1 MNEHERELSSIEAPT
16 STERKSGRAVFDN
29 DGRSV
34 WEWQT
39 ATGVFTRNVT
49 DDQLTMLSTV
59 ELEIEETSREAEN
72 AKVFTGTRRPLP
84 TKIASRRARGSAH
97 AKKQTRGVTAWLMRG
112 WLADL
117 LT

>member
-1 MNEHERELSSIEAPT
+1 MNEQDHEHSSAEAQT
-16 STERKSGRAVFDN
+16 RTDRKSGRAVFDG

-59 ELEIEETSREAEN
+59 ELEIAETSSEAEN
-72 AKVFTGTRRPLP
+72 AKVFTGTRRPMP
-84 TKIASRRARGSAH
+84 MKQGSTNM
-97 AKKQTRGVTAWLMRG
+97 KKQTRGVAAWLMRG
-112 WLADL
+112 L
-117 LT
+117 LG